1 MNIYHIHFALLED
14 PTLAPDLLGQFFNL
28 VEEDFQIQ
36 DLFEEL
42 GSNVEFMQT
51 FLELD
56 PTPKQIFKAL
66 IYQDNIVC
74 FDQLKAVVLAKA
86 SADLLLDFMRLVDG
100 FKDEETLSAFL
111 AANPDVELLRIAVR
125 SIYGTF
131 EMNVAINKAF
141 MAKNPSQQQLD
152 LLRYEMYDD

>member
-1 MNIYHIHFALLED
+1 MNIYHIHFALVED

-56 PTPKQIFKAL
+56 PTPEQVFKVL
-66 IYQDNIVC
+66 IHQDNIAC

-86 SADLLLDFMRLVDG
+86 SADLLLDFMRLIGG

>member
-56 PTPKQIFKAL
+56 PTPEQIFKAL

-74 FDQLKAVVLAKA
+74 FDQLKAVVLTKA

-111 AANPDVELLRIAVR
+111 AAKPDVELLRIAVR

-141 MAKNPSQQQLD
+141 MAANPSQQQLD

>member
-1 MNIYHIHFALLED
+1 MDIYRIHFALLED
-14 PTLAPDLLGQFFNL
+14 PTLAPSLLSKFFSL
-28 VEEDFQIQ
+28 VEEDYQIQ
-36 DLFEEL
+36 ELFTEL

-51 FLELD
+51 FLALD
-56 PTPKQIFKAL
+56 PTPQQVYKVL
-66 IYQDNIVC
+66 IHQDNIAC
-74 FDQLKAVVLAKA
+74 FNELKALVLAKA
-86 SADLLLDFMRLVDG
+86 DAETLFDFMRLVDG

-152 LLRYEMYDD
+152 LLRYEMFDD